1 MKYAILGGTF
11 NPIHTAHLI
20 MAESVFQSGS
30 YDKIIIMPSGDP
42 PHKKEGVIDK
52 EHRLNMCQLATRE
65 KPYFEVSSFELDR
78 EGRTYTYD
86 TIMALNRDLE
96 DEYSLIIGS
105 DSLMNLESWYKAE
118 ALFKICHFVV
128 LDRITESEDAIIG
141 QIDFLSK
148 TYGANISRIKMPHI
162 EISSTDIR
170 DRVIKHQSISYL
182 VEKSVASYIYE
193 QHLYHIED
201 TLNDAFVDDIFKD
214 LKDNLSHKRF
224 KHTKSVQRVARG
236 LASHYGLDI
245 NKASL
250 AAMLH
255 DCAKHYSDK
264 KLFDLSEKYHIR
276 LSEDQINNPK
286 TIHAVLGSKIANDLY
301 EVVDEDVL
309 NAIKYHT
316 TGRPDMSQLEK
327 VIYIADY
334 IEPMRKQRK
343 SIDRYRAL
351 SLKSLDDTVY
361 FILKD
366 TIEHLEKDGDDYA
379 QLTKS
384 AYEYYKEVYNN
395 KQSS

>member
-20 MAESVFQSGS
+20 MAESVFRSGS

-42 PHKKEGVIDK
+42 PHKKEEVIDK
-52 EHRLNMCQLATRE
+52 EHRLNMCELATRD
-65 KPYFEVSSFELDR
+65 KPYFEVSSFEIDR
-78 EGRTYTYD
+78 QGRTYTYD
-86 TIMALNRDLE
+86 TIMSLNEALE

-105 DSLMNLESWYKAE
+105 DSLMNLESWYRAKD
-118 ALFKICHFVV
+118 LFKICHFVV
-128 LDRITESEDAIIG
+128 LDRITETESTIVDR
-141 QIDFLSK
+141 IDYLTK
-148 TYGANISRIKMPHI
+148 TFGATISRVKMPHI

-182 VEKSVASYIYE
+182 VEKSVASYIEE
-193 QHLYHIED
+193 QKLYHLED
-201 TLNDAFVDDIFKD
+201 TLDDELKDDIYKD
-214 LKDNLSHKRF
+214 LKDTLSHKRF

-236 LASHYGLDI
+236 LASHYNIDI

-255 DCAKHYSDK
+255 DCAKHYSEK
-264 KLFDLSEKYHIR
+264 KLIDLSEKYHIR
-276 LSEDQINNPK
+276 LSKDQINNPK
-286 TIHAVLGSKIANDLY
+286 TIHAALGSKIANDLY

-309 NAIKYHT
+309 NAISYHT
-316 TGRPDMSQLEK
+316 TGRPDMSTLEK
-327 VIYIADY
+327 IIYIADY

-351 SLKSLDDTVY
+351 SLQSLDDTVY
-361 FILKD
+361 LILKD
-366 TIEHLEKDGDDYA
+366 TIEHLEQEGDDYA

-384 AYEYYKEVYNN
+384 AYEYYKEIYNN